1 MILVH
6 LEPFPFSVNMLASF
20 ASIDVLMFFQLWCKR
35 KYHNPSI
42 FCKFLFYKFNIN
54 VHQKKGENI
63 VFLVFLKNHGCIY
76 IVVLNSLQLL
86 SKEENVQLIA
96 KMSII

>member
-63 VFLVFLKNHGCIY
+63 GVPCFFKKPGVYIY
-76 IVVLNSLQLL
+76 CS
-86 SKEENVQLIA
+86 SQLIA
-96 KMSII
+96 IIVQRREC